1 MDTNEYLFSLNEQQK
16 QSFSRRRSNNR
27 AKMQRWAKKWEEV
40 GEGVGGGGVSEKGE
54 GLHGRKGIA
63 CSQSQTFY
71 RTPFAHK
78 SKYDESIKIWN
89 LSFIHNPTKLKID
102 MTESEESFEGVFQF
116 SVQET
121 SKDLLQNGKLVVLK
135 PEQEVAIRDKS
146 VNRISLQST
155 YQIPV
160 GDYKMP
166 PLFACRFADML

>member
-1 MDTNEYLFSLNEQQK
+1 
-16 QSFSRRRSNNR
+16 
-27 AKMQRWAKKWEEV
+27 
-40 GEGVGGGGVSEKGE
+40 
-54 GLHGRKGIA
+54 
-63 CSQSQTFY
+63 
-71 RTPFAHK
+71 
-78 SKYDESIKIWN
+78 
-89 LSFIHNPTKLKID
+89 